1 MMRKTFWIT
10 PETLGAPIAPSN
22 AVADYFPQSSSSSRL
37 VNARYQTFMDSSA
50 IRKKL

>member
-1 MMRKTFWIT
+1 MRKTFWIP

-22 AVADYFPQSSSSSRL
+22 AVADYLPQSSSSSRL